1 MRTDLEKYFYL
12 MVFLFI
18 FFFGVYWIKGL
29 VESYEPPS
37 GLVVN
42 MQAEIVKKSDKQKEL
57 RQGAK
62 FWQHQLDEVRK
73 AIKEPEEVIALSHQL
88 NEIKNRN
95 YAIKKTIEASVEKT
109 LIESGL
115 NTPEAQSRRVAR
127 KEIERIEEKLEN
139 SETTSYLQSRY
150 DAAVKRQPALMKLE
164 EIIYLKLESF
174 KD

>member
-62 FWQHQLDEVRK
+62 FWQHQLF
-73 AIKEPEEVIALSHQL
+73 VIG
-88 NEIKNRN
+88 
-95 YAIKKTIEASVEKT
+95 
-109 LIESGL
+109 ESI
-115 NTPEAQSRRVAR
+115 V
-127 KEIERIEEKLEN
+127 
-139 SETTSYLQSRY
+139 
-150 DAAVKRQPALMKLE
+150 
-164 EIIYLKLESF
+164 F
-174 KD
+174 